1 MSLYRC
7 TQYTGQTRCDDPA
20 TRRLYQPDGRLNP
33 GGYLCATHAEAVT
46 SEYAAKL
53 HETWT
58 TRPVGTP

>member
-58 TRPVGTP
+58 TQPIMTP